1 MTVRRMSFPSLHVL
15 PLHAGNPGP
24 MTGSGNWTYLVP
36 GTAAVLIDG
45 GVGATGHL
53 DEVWRHAPGGPAVV
67 AVTHAHS
74 DHASGAPA
82 LAARAPAARFLKH
95 PWPERDRLVPV
106 PWQPLADGDVV
117 ETPEGPIVAVHT
129 PGHSPDHL
137 AFWHAASRT
146 VFTGDLLVLGSS
158 VVIPGSGGGSLVA
171 YLASLRRIADL
182 EPVRALPAH
191 GPVIDDPRSLVAQ
204 YVAHRL
210 AREAQVLDALAAGA
224 ATPASIAAR
233 VYDRLAPAL
242 VPMAHQSVLA
252 HLVKLEEE
260 GRAAHEAGAWRL
272 VR

>member
-1 MTVRRMSFPSLHVL
+1 MSFTSLRVL

-36 GTAAVLIDG
+36 GPLPVLIDA
-45 GVGATGHL
+45 GVGAASHL
-53 DEVWRHAPGGPAVV
+53 DEIWRHASGGPAVV

-95 PWPERDRLVPV
+95 PWPERDQQVPV
-106 PWQPLADGDVV
+106 TWAPLADGDVI
-117 ETPEGPIVAVHT
+117 ETAEGPLTTVHT

-137 AFWHAASRT
+137 AFWHAPSRT

-158 VVIPGSGGGSLVA
+158 VVIPGSGGGSLAA

-182 EPVRALPAH
+182 APLRALPAH
-191 GPVIDDPRSLVAQ
+191 GPVIDDPLALVAQ
-204 YVAHRL
+204 YTAHRL
-210 AREAQVLDALAAGA
+210 AREAQVLDALHAGA
-224 ATPASIAAR
+224 TTPAEIAAR
-233 VYDRLAPAL
+233 VYERLDPAL
-242 VPMAHQSVLA
+242 VTMAHQSVLA
-252 HLVKLEEE
+252 HLVKLEDE
-260 GRAAHEAGAWRL
+260 GRASHDGAVWRT